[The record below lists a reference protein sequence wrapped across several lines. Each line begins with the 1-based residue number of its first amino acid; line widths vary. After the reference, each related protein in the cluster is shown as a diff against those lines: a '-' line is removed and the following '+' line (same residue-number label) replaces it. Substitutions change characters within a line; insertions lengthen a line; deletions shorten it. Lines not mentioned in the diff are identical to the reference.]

1 MLILV
6 TAGVAVY
13 ANSLHGPFI
22 LDDLSSIVENPTIR
36 HLQRSGQKP
45 FGVRGETVAGR
56 PLLNLSFAAN
66 YALGTDLRGFHLT
79 NLEIHILAALTL
91 YGVLRRTF
99 ALAGGRLWTA
109 EGRENVAAGTAKGG
123 NEPAGK
129 LDPAS
134 PSTIHSPPAA
144 FSAFAIALLWLLH
157 PLQTES
163 VTYVVQRAESLSGL
177 FYLLTIYCVIR
188 GAERAEISGWGSQ
201 IKASRPASSRLPR
214 FLTPHP
220 FAWYLAAV
228 GACLLGVA
236 TKEVLVTAPL
246 MVLLYDR
253 TFLAG
258 SFARAWRCRPG
269 LYIGLAAS
277 WVLLAAL
284 LINTRG
290 RGSTG
295 GFGSGVTAGDYAV
308 TQCAAIARYI
318 RLSLCPTSLCVDYG
332 VWVAKSASEI
342 LPGAI
347 LLVVL
352 VATTSWALVRRPGVG
367 FLGAFF
373 LATLAPTSS
382 FIPVGTQTMAE
393 HRMYLSLAALIA
405 TVVIGGDLLLCR
417 LLWQVK
423 MPESR
428 RVACHQVVAVALV
441 AAAALALGART
452 RLRNDDYRTEL
463 SIWGEAIRCWPQN
476 DRAHNNLGNALAACG
491 NGDAATVQYRM
502 ALAINPQNAEA
513 HNNLGNTLAGRGQL
527 DEAISHY
534 RKALQ
539 IDPEYT
545 KAEDNFGNALLSRGQ
560 VEDAVAL
567 YQKALRHDPDNAEA
581 HNNFGNALVRRGQV
595 VDAIA
600 QFQQAIQLNPDLAK
614 AHNNLGNALAGRGQ
628 VEEAIAHYHKAVE
641 IQSDYEIA
649 HINLGNA
656 LADCGRLAEAIAHY
670 HKALAIKPGDAAA
683 CYNLGNALLRSG
695 QIDEAIAQYRKA
707 LKINPSDALAHCR
720 LGGALLGR
728 GAIED
733 AITHCRKAL
742 EIQPDVAEAH
752 YNLGNALA
760 SCGRVDEAI
769 LHYQR
774 ALEIQPDVAVA
785 HNNLGLLLA
794 GRGHVD
800 EAIAHYR
807 KALALNPRGAD
818 THNNLGNALAGR
830 GELEE
835 AIAHYH
841 KALEIQPGLADTR
854 RNLAIVLA
862 ERERRERL
870 RGGKPGPQPPSR

>member
-36 HLQRSGQKP
+36 HLPGSGQKP

-66 YALGTDLRGFHLT
+66 YALGSDLRGFHLT
-79 NLEIHILAALTL
+79 NLAIHILAALTL

-99 ALAGGRLWTA
+99 ALAGGGIWTA
-109 EGRENVAAGTAKGG
+109 AGRANVAVGTAKGG
-123 NEPAGK
+123 SKPAGQ

-134 PSTIHSPPAA
+134 ASAIHCPPAT
-144 FSAFAIALLWLLH
+144 FFAFAIALLWLLH

-188 GAERAEISGWGSQ
+188 GAELAEISGWGSQ
-201 IKASRPASSRLPR
+201 IQAPRPAFSRLPR

-228 GACLLGVA
+228 GACFLGVA

-246 MVLLYDR
+246 VVLLYDR

-258 SFARAWRCRPG
+258 SFARAWRCRRG

-284 LINTRG
+284 MISTHG
-290 RGSTG
+290 RGSTV
-295 GFGSGVTAGDYAV
+295 GFGSGVTTWDYAV

-352 VATTSWALVRRPGVG
+352 VAMTSWALVRRPGVG

-405 TVVIGGDLLLCR
+405 TVVISGDLLLCR

-441 AAAALALGART
+441 AAAALALGVRT

-463 SIWGEAIRCWPQN
+463 SIWGEAVRCWPQN
-476 DRAHNNLGNALAACG
+476 DRAHNNLGKALTACG
-491 NGDAATVQYRM
+491 NGDEATVQYRM
-502 ALAINPQNAEA
+502 ALAINPQNVEA
-513 HNNLGNTLAGRGQL
+513 HNNLGNALAGRGQL

-567 YQKALRHDPDNAEA
+567 YQKALQHDPDNAEA
-581 HNNFGNALVRRGQV
+581 HNNLGNALVRRGQV

-628 VEEAIAHYHKAVE
+628 AAEAIAHYRKAVE
-641 IQSDYEIA
+641 IQPDYEMA
-649 HINLGNA
+649 QVNLGNA
-656 LADCGRLAEAIAHY
+656 LADCGQPTEAIAHY
-670 HKALAIKPGDAAA
+670 RRTLEINPGDA
-683 CYNLGNALLRSG
+683 
-695 QIDEAIAQYRKA
+695 Q
-707 LKINPSDALAHCR
+707 AHYR

-728 GAIED
+728 GAIEE
-733 AITHCRKAL
+733 AIRHCRKAL

-774 ALEIQPDVAVA
+774 ALEIRPDVAVA

-807 KALALNPRGAD
+807 KALALNPQGAD

-835 AIAHYH
+835 AIAHYR

-870 RGGKPGPQPPSR
+870 GGGKPGPRPPSR